1 MPRCATNELRAT
13 SSVMRTLTR
22 HARIM
27 LDHDNEAARFSDSH
41 NKRVVRHDSRVVL
54 EATSY
59 VMVEQ

>member
-1 MPRCATNELRAT
+1 
-13 SSVMRTLTR
+13 MRELTR
-22 HARIM
+22 RTRIV